1 MFGSLP
7 STRLRVFMRA
17 SLALAAAVSPVVSL
31 GLWSSLPGFADNAT
45 FDLAELPPL
54 PALSPNDSIAVV
66 SKVESSSQIWFKVVR
81 ATSLRR
87 FAELL
92 KLDREVLASL
102 NNVPSSHVFEK
113 ESWLSLPDFARVAAV
128 TLSSLN
134 HSSER
139 QTLPIVAP
147 PPVSATANIKTGD
160 SLASFLKRHGVTQ
173 KQLLSWNPGLQLSAL
188 TIGQELQIAE
198 ASSGQSILAVRPL
211 SSGGAAWP
219 DRPLLSSADQPD
231 SLKPP
236 IVGYQWPTKGVFTSG
251 YGWRWGRMHKG
262 IDIANNTGTPV
273 VAARDGIVS
282 FAGWRGAYGYL
293 VEIAHSDGE
302 FTRYAHNSRLLVKKG
317 QIVPRGS
324 RISLMGS
331 TGRSTGPHLH
341 FEIRRAGGAALNPLV
356 KLPARK
362 A

>member
-17 SLALAAAVSPVVSL
+17 SLALAAAVAPVVSL
-31 GLWSSLPGFADNAT
+31 GLWSSLPGIADNAT
-45 FDLAELPPL
+45 FELAELPPL
-54 PALSPNDSIAVV
+54 PAIELSDSIAAGNKAKTTASV
-66 SKVESSSQIWFKVVR
+66 WFKVVR

-87 FAELL
+87 FSELF
-92 KLDREVLASL
+92 KLDPEVLATL

-113 ESWLSLPDFARVAAV
+113 ESWLSLPGSARAVAV
-128 TLSSLN
+128 TLSSLKRT
-134 HSSER
+134 SER
-139 QTLPIVAP
+139 QTLPVAAP
-147 PPVSATANIKTGD
+147 PPVGTLAKIQKGD
-160 SLASFLKRHGVTQ
+160 SLAAFLKRHGVTQ
-173 KQLLSWNPGLQLSAL
+173 EQLKTWNPGLDVSGL
-188 TIGQELQIAE
+188 TVGRELQIAQ
-198 ASSGQSILAVRPL
+198 ASSGQSLLAVRPL
-211 SSGGAAWP
+211 RSGGAAWP
-219 DRPLLSSADQPD
+219 EQTLLPIADQPD
-231 SLKPP
+231 HLKPP

-273 VAARDGIVS
+273 LAARDGIVS
-282 FAGWRGAYGYL
+282 FSGWSGAYGYL

-302 FTRYAHNSRLLVKKG
+302 STRYAHNSRLLVKKG
-317 QIVPRGS
+317 QVVPRGA